1 MANSLGQVYVLPPLP
16 VNMVAVVTLDEDSR
30 KSLLDCCQNLANMVD
45 WLDSIDSRPGLSELG
60 ARLESM
66 QINLEAL
73 KDHIGYTEERS
84 YQRNIIKKTEHYEM
98 VAITWRAGQDTPIH
112 DHKGSDCAFLIVE
125 GTSTETI
132 YELNDDNRAV
142 PSHVRHYAPGE
153 VCAAD
158 EPDIHRIS
166 NDTDGDLINLHVYT
180 PPLSGFGIYDAA

>member
-1 MANSLGQVYVLPPLP
+1 VANSLGQVYVLPPLP
-16 VNMVAVVTLDEDSR
+16 VSMVAVVTLDEDSR
-30 KSLLDCCQNLANMVD
+30 NSLLDCCQNLANMVD
-45 WLDSIDSRPGLSELG
+45 WLDSIDRRPGLSELG
-60 ARLESM
+60 IRLESM

-73 KDHIGYTEERS
+73 KNHIGYTEERS

-132 YELNDDNRAV
+132 YELNEDNRAV

-180 PPLSGFGIYDAA
+180 PPLSGFEIYDAA

>member
-16 VNMVAVVTLDEDSR
+16 VSMVAVVTLDEDSR
-30 KSLLDCCQNLANMVD
+30 NSLLDCCQNLANMVD
-45 WLDSIDSRPGLSELG
+45 WLDSIDRRPGLSELG
-60 ARLESM
+60 TRLESM

-132 YELNDDNRAV
+132 YELNEDNRAV

-180 PPLSGFGIYDAA
+180 PPLSGFEIYDAA

>member
-1 MANSLGQVYVLPPLP
+1 
-16 VNMVAVVTLDEDSR
+16 
-30 KSLLDCCQNLANMVD
+30 
-45 WLDSIDSRPGLSELG
+45 
-60 ARLESM
+60 M

-73 KDHIGYTEERS
+73 KNHIGYTEERS

-132 YELNDDNRAV
+132 YELNEDNRAV

-180 PPLSGFGIYDAA
+180 PPLSGFEIYDAA

>member
-1 MANSLGQVYVLPPLP
+1 
-16 VNMVAVVTLDEDSR
+16 MVAVVTLSDENRDD
-30 KSLLDCCQNLANMVD
+30 LIACCKGVADMID
-45 WLDSIDSRPGLSELG
+45 WLDSINDRPGLSDLG
-60 ARLESM
+60 SRLESM
-66 QINLEAL
+66 PLNLEAL
-73 KDHIGYTEERS
+73 KEHIVYTEDDG

-98 VAITWRAGQDTPIH
+98 VAITWRAGQATPIH

-132 YELNDDNRAV
+132 YKTDENGRAV
-142 PSHVRHYAPGE
+142 PSAVRDYAPGE

-180 PPLSGFGIYDAA
+180 PPLSGFGIYEAA

>member
-1 MANSLGQVYVLPPLP
+1 MANSLGQLYVLPPLP

-30 KSLLDCCQNLANMVD
+30 NSLLDCCQNLANMVD

-60 ARLESM
+60 TRLESM

-132 YELNDDNRAV
+132 YELNEDNRAV

>member
-166 NDTDGDLINLHVYT
+166 NDTDGDLINLQVYT

>member
-1 MANSLGQVYVLPPLP
+1 
-16 VNMVAVVTLDEDSR
+16 MVAVVTLSDENRDD
-30 KSLLDCCQNLANMVD
+30 LIACCKGVADMID
-45 WLDSIDSRPGLSELG
+45 WLASLNDRPGLSDLG
-60 ARLESM
+60 SRLESM
-66 QINLEAL
+66 PLNLEAL
-73 KDHIGYTEERS
+73 KEHIVYTEDDG

-98 VAITWRAGQDTPIH
+98 VAITWRAGQTTPIH